1 MSEDRVG
8 FLYLEDATE
17 EEIGKL
23 SEILHHHL
31 PLHYTLILTS
41 HRIETISRDEL
52 LRLLKK

>member
-8 FLYLEDATE
+8 FLYLEDTTE
-17 EEIGKL
+17 EEIAKL

-31 PLHYTLILTS
+31 PLNYTLILTS